1 MADRDDARL
10 LALLADELD
19 ALRSELEG
27 LGVSLCADPVVARG
41 HMAAL
46 QSLDQ
51 IGQRQAAVADI
62 LRAPDR
68 VEAARDVR
76 LEAMARR
83 LALSL

>member
-1 MADRDDARL
+1 MPARKDARL
-10 LALLADELD
+10 LDLLADELD
-19 ALRSELEG
+19 ALRGELER
-27 LGVSLCADPVVARG
+27 LGVALCADPAVARG

-51 IGQRQAAVADI
+51 IGQRQAAIAEI

-68 VEAARDVR
+68 AKAARDVR

-83 LALSL
+83 LAVP